1 MEEEPIYTTYQ
12 VSQFCRV
19 RLPTVIKWI
28 NDGKLAA
35 YKTPGGHRR
44 IKKQDLVNFLK
55 KYNMPISS
63 DLAEDVKKILVVDD
77 DPLVVRL
84 LTTILKEGNSKYE
97 VESANDGFSAGSKI
111 MSLHPDLVVL
121 DIKLPGIDGYRVCAN
136 IRDNKETSDIKILAI
151 TGFNS
156 PDIKEKILACGAD
169 DFVIKPIDKKD
180 FLKRI
185 KRLLS

>member
-1 MEEEPIYTTYQ
+1 MQEPIYTTYQ

-44 IKKQDLVNFLK
+44 INKPDLVNFLK
-55 KYNMPISS
+55 KYNMPIPSELAQ
-63 DLAEDVKKILVVDD
+63 DLAKILVVDD

-97 VESANDGFSAGSKI
+97 IASASDGFSAGSQI
-111 MSLHPDLVVL
+111 MSMHPDLVVL
-121 DIKLPGIDGYRVCAN
+121 DIKLPGIDGYKVCAN
-136 IRDNKETSDIKILAI
+136 IRDNNETSNIKILAV
-151 TGFNS
+151 TGYNS
-156 PDIKEKILACGAD
+156 PEVKEKIMACGAD
-169 DFVIKPIDKKD
+169 DFIIKPIDKKD
-180 FLKRI
+180 FLKRV
-185 KRLLS
+185 KKLLS